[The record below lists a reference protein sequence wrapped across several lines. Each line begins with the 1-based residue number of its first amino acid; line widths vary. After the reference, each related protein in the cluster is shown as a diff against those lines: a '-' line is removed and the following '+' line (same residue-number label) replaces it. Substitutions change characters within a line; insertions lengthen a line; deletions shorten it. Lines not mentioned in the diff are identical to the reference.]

1 MLGDF
6 GGQPTEVIFTPHLTP
21 MDRGI
26 LTTAYAQPVGGAG
39 EAELL
44 GALREFYRD
53 KPFVRVVDHLPATKH
68 VSGTN
73 FCDVSVRMVR
83 GRAVIVSCLDNLI
96 KGASGAAVQ
105 NFNWMYGLPETMA
118 LL

>member
-1 MLGDF
+1 
-6 GGQPTEVIFTPHLTP
+6 

-26 LTTAYAQPVGGAG
+26 LSTIYSKPVP
-39 EAELL
+39 AEGKPGVTQADLL
-44 GALREFYRD
+44 DVLRAFYRNE
-53 KPFVRVVDHLPATKH
+53 PFVKIVDHLPATKD

-73 FCDVSVRMVR
+73 FVHITARVVGGRVLTVS
-83 GRAVIVSCLDNLI
+83 AIDNLV

-105 NFNWMYGLPETMA
+105 NFNLMFGHPETTA